1 MTALSKTVLDD
12 IAFIDERRENE
23 LWIVCDTKT
32 EYIEHFRHTWPA
44 KSRSYIL
51 LLDDLYMRLRLKKT
65 LT

>member
-32 EYIEHFRHTWPA
+32 EYIEHFRHT
-44 KSRSYIL
+44 
-51 LLDDLYMRLRLKKT
+51 
-65 LT
+65 